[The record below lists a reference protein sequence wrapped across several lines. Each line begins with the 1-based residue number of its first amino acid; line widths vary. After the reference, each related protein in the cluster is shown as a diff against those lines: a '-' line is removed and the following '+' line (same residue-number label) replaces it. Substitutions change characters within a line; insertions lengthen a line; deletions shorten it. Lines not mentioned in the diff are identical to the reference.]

1 MTDRAEGL
9 MPANADAERRAA
21 MAAAVAVFVP
31 LFVAYVVTL
40 APSVTYWDS
49 GEFLAAVKTL
59 GIPHPPGTP
68 LYILLANVWAQ
79 LFSPVLGYAYAV
91 NLFSAATTASACG
104 VFT

>member
-1 MTDRAEGL
+1 

-68 LYILLANVWAQ
+68 
-79 LFSPVLGYAYAV
+79 
-91 NLFSAATTASACG
+91 
-104 VFT
+104 